1 MTVIVVKDRFYV
13 PLAAVNMDAVRRL
26 YEVPAPTKAHCRSGC
41 RLASNRNKFCGTC
54 PGKDHKIK
62 LWELITL
69 RNGARFIA
77 VPAGAKGRLRDFVR
91 GPFSLRDLR
100 PIIRFRSDL
109 RWNPKLGGLYDGSL
123 NAKGDPTP
131 NQKQM
136 VGDFIK
142 AVRAGGTGGLII
154 SPPRCVT
161 GDTLVM
167 TSEGLTRIGD
177 WAPAKKIG
185 WHSEQVKLRGR
196 WVKPKTAGYAIEP
209 VLESGTVVRA
219 SDFWTSAPERVIRVV
234 VRGGLEVKGTFD
246 HPLWMVNEFKPLRD
260 VRRGDAIA
268 VHYGQNVWGKSTVL
282 TPDVARLLGFWVSE
296 GTGRTHEVHVTN
308 YDDAVRAQC
317 RVGMLEISSEAR
329 ITEQKRRGADPRLGL
344 KRCVGSRDRLLV
356 STMNR
361 LTDGLWRKSARKIIP
376 RSVLESPRHIV
387 REFLRALFEGDGSVS
402 VETRRIE
409 YTTISPTLV
418 AQLRVVLANMG
429 IVTKSRRRMTWAPNG
444 SAKQV
449 SKPSWTLTIAGRD
462 LERFEKAVGFF
473 SQRKRKALSAVVRRF
488 NSMGHHQPT
497 WYDYYPVQVRDE
509 FVGIVAHVDEA
520 LSVVPA
526 RRHDGCFT
534 RWPVSFASIM
544 GSEGEFHIHDRPLTR
559 NRLVM
564 MRDRLSRSPHWYDL
578 TAEVR
583 GKVLSF
589 FDVYLR
595 PNVYWTT
602 VSSVS
607 VSRGRHVTYDLHV
620 PDHHRFMANGLLQS
634 NSGKCVTGGT
644 LVMTDRGLH
653 PIAALF
659 ADADADVHSIGKFG
673 RIATPTGWA
682 DVRGRYSKVVDST
695 VVVRTSLGA
704 SLEGTPEHPI
714 SVVTGNGS
722 DRWRSLSDVHA
733 SVQRQEVV
741 RVRYPSLDLRASPNG
756 AGLSD
761 DEATVLGFVFAY
773 AHKMSVGPDRVTM
786 DDLQS
791 VVGRGE
797 LTRAMRAVAPT
808 VTVPSTGQMRA
819 DRSDI
824 PLVGA
829 HAVEGLYASGFSA
842 WRAFLRPMVANAAA
856 FADGLGSRVGH
867 ELSLRLPES
876 VARRVHFVLL
886 GAGVRARLTESGAS
900 THVTADE
907 TRWLEFAC
915 EGRTFPPVE
924 DFVVDSKVLDEK
936 RRVYDLMV
944 PEGRAFIAN
953 GLSAHNTVLG
963 VAVSVHFRLRT
974 FITASQIDFL
984 RQFGKR
990 FGERTNLR
998 ELYRRGERP
1007 VVLVDPKGWKDGP
1020 TYGVHV
1026 VRKWGPDALRAD
1038 VVMAAYQQFINPD
1051 HGEERLRQYVRGKF
1065 SLVEGDE
1072 IHKAAAP
1079 AFSRVVNRL
1088 DTRIRLGLTATPE
1101 RTDHL
1106 EPVVEAVIG
1115 PVVSMGRVTSTLP
1128 KIELFETGVQ
1138 PPREYKQ
1145 WNSLVKFLSESEARN
1160 LILVRQCFKDLRT
1173 DRRNCILIPVVR
1185 RAHVFLLI
1193 KMINAQAEYNR
1204 RYKREDWPTELAVA
1218 YLGGADTNAVLNQVG
1233 AGRARVVIAM
1243 TSMVIHGLDVDRW
1256 THVYANVIPTS
1267 SAPNVYQMGNR
1278 VCTPYLPETEKQMGD
1293 KPQPLIRYVID
1304 ATSASVFCF
1313 AKVFNYP
1320 EWGLDAGI
1328 TANNRMSI
1336 RRYKIDAR
1344 TYEKAREIAR
1354 FPKSY
1359 SPADS
1364 GVAPVLGKTRLGK
1377 DRTRQSW
1384 SGGLQ
1389 GLTRF

>member
-13 PLAAVNMDAVRRL
+13 PLAAVNVDAVRRL
-26 YEVPAPTKAHCRSGC
+26 YEVPAPTKEHCRSGC

-54 PGKDHKIK
+54 PGRDHKIK

-69 RNGARFIA
+69 RSGARFVA
-77 VPAGAKGRLRDFVR
+77 LPTGAKDRLSDVVR
-91 GPFSLRDLR
+91 GKFALRDLR

-109 RWNPKLGGLYDGSL
+109 RWNPKLGALYDGSL

-131 NQKQM
+131 NQRQM
-136 VGDFIK
+136 VGDFVRS
-142 AVRAGGTGGLII
+142 VRAGGTGGLII
-154 SPPRCVT
+154 SPPR
-161 GDTLVM
+161 
-167 TSEGLTRIGD
+167 
-177 WAPAKKIG
+177 
-185 WHSEQVKLRGR
+185 
-196 WVKPKTAGYAIEP
+196 
-209 VLESGTVVRA
+209 
-219 SDFWTSAPERVIRVV
+219 
-234 VRGGLEVKGTFD
+234 
-246 HPLWMVNEFKPLRD
+246 
-260 VRRGDAIA
+260 
-268 VHYGQNVWGKSTVL
+268 
-282 TPDVARLLGFWVSE
+282 
-296 GTGRTHEVHVTN
+296 
-308 YDDAVRAQC
+308 
-317 RVGMLEISSEAR
+317 
-329 ITEQKRRGADPRLGL
+329 
-344 KRCVGSRDRLLV
+344 
-356 STMNR
+356 
-361 LTDGLWRKSARKIIP
+361 
-376 RSVLESPRHIV
+376 
-387 REFLRALFEGDGSVS
+387 
-402 VETRRIE
+402 
-409 YTTISPTLV
+409 
-418 AQLRVVLANMG
+418 
-429 IVTKSRRRMTWAPNG
+429 
-444 SAKQV
+444 
-449 SKPSWTLTIAGRD
+449 
-462 LERFEKAVGFF
+462 
-473 SQRKRKALSAVVRRF
+473 
-488 NSMGHHQPT
+488 
-497 WYDYYPVQVRDE
+497 
-509 FVGIVAHVDEA
+509 
-520 LSVVPA
+520 
-526 RRHDGCFT
+526 
-534 RWPVSFASIM
+534 
-544 GSEGEFHIHDRPLTR
+544 
-559 NRLVM
+559 
-564 MRDRLSRSPHWYDL
+564 
-578 TAEVR
+578 
-583 GKVLSF
+583 
-589 FDVYLR
+589 
-595 PNVYWTT
+595 
-602 VSSVS
+602 
-607 VSRGRHVTYDLHV
+607 
-620 PDHHRFMANGLLQS
+620 
-634 NSGKCVTGGT
+634 SGKCVLGST

-653 PIAALF
+653 PIAAIF
-659 ADADADVHSIGKFG
+659 GDSNSDVHHSIGKFG

-682 DVRGRYSKVVDST
+682 DIRGKYSKVVDAT
-695 VVVRTSLGA
+695 VAVRTSLGA

-722 DRWRSLSDVHA
+722 DRWRALSDVHA

-741 RVRYPSLDLRASPNG
+741 RVRYPSLDLRRAPSD
-756 AGLSD
+756 AGLTD
-761 DEATVLGFVFAY
+761 DEATVLGFIFAY
-773 AHKMSVGPDRVTM
+773 AHKMSVGVYRVTM

-797 LTRAMRAVAPT
+797 LTRAMRAVAPD
-808 VTVPSTGQMRA
+808 VTVPDSGQLCVE
-819 DRSDI
+819 RSSI
-824 PLVGA
+824 PLVGP
-829 HAVEGLYASGFSA
+829 HAIEGLYASGFSA
-842 WRAFLRPMVANAAA
+842 WQAFLRPIVSNAVT
-856 FADGLGSRVGH
+856 FADGLGSRVGP

-886 GAGVRARLTESGAS
+886 GAGVRARLTEAGPA
-900 THVTADE
+900 TFVTADE
-907 TRWLEFAC
+907 VRWLEFAC
-915 EGRTFPPVE
+915 EGKTSPPVE
-924 DFVVDSKVLDEK
+924 DFVVSSTVLAEK

-944 PEGRAFIAN
+944 PDGRAFIAN

-963 VAVSVHFRLRT
+963 VAISTHFRLRT

-1020 TYGVHV
+1020 SYGVHV
-1026 VRKWGPDALRAD
+1026 VKKWGPDALRAD

-1051 HGEERLRQYVRGKF
+1051 HGEARLKQYVRGKF

-1128 KIELFETGVQ
+1128 RIELFETGVQ

-1145 WNSLVKFLSESEARN
+1145 WNSLVKFLSESEPRN
-1160 LILVRQCFKDLRT
+1160 NILVRQCFKDLRA

-1185 RAHVFLLI
+1185 RAHVFMLI

-1278 VCTPYLPETEKQMGD
+1278 VCTPYLPETERQMGD
-1293 KPQPLIRYVID
+1293 KPQPTIRYVID

-1328 TANNRMSI
+1328 KANNRMRI
-1336 RRYKIDAR
+1336 KRYKIDAR
-1344 TYEKAREIAR
+1344 TYEKARDIAR

-1384 SGGLQ
+1384 SGGLS